1 MRLSRAHKSVE
12 CMLSFPFS
20 LFPTSQNGN
29 VKSKRCELWSL
40 KKNIFGVPL
49 KCSLSKKISFS
60 SCERKNLCYSGQKC
74 YRHLLFLV
82 TRFVNTLKI
91 TVDPGN
97 IFDKG
102 IFPYMFVAVLIN
114 STAISTRD
122 VLGLVLSLP
131 LRFILRGERKNWER
145 YILVLAVIRPSH
157 NGDFLSHVTYS
168 DIRASTY

>member
-1 MRLSRAHKSVE
+1 
-12 CMLSFPFS
+12 MLSFPFS

-40 KKNIFGVPL
+40 KKNIFRVPL
-49 KCSLSKKISFS
+49 KCSLSQKISFS

-114 STAISTRD
+114 SITIRTRD
-122 VLGLVLSLP
+122 VLGHVQSLP
-131 LRFILRGERKNWER
+131 LRFILRGERKKSER
-145 YILVLAVIRPSH
+145 CLSVSVIRPSH

-168 DIRASTY
+168 DIWASTH